1 MDSVTPAGDTPA
13 SPLPGQ
19 GQSGSPEQQGQ
30 YSAADVEGLRA
41 LVESQAK
48 QLQGQSAA
56 LGKLTRMVESFQK
69 PTPPPEGTAPE
80 PAVKADPMVSRYQE
94 LDKVISQQKR
104 AATLS
109 AFRNALTSAGI
120 DDEAAR
126 EYSRWLA
133 RDHESE
139 IQTELTEDAE
149 YRVTIGE
156 TSVSDWIKAYVES
169 DKGKAIRAA
178 RQKAPLPTGHSRSAE
193 VKPST
198 PAKTQLTHR
207 EYSVKVAEAVARGRA
222 EGKNPSEFLKGFELL
237 KE

>member
-1 MDSVTPAGDTPA
+1 
-13 SPLPGQ
+13 
-19 GQSGSPEQQGQ
+19 
-30 YSAADVEGLRA
+30 
-41 LVESQAK
+41 
-48 QLQGQSAA
+48 
-56 LGKLTRMVESFQK
+56 MVESFQK